1 VTAIAAAGALT
12 LRGASADSPCWLRFD
27 DAHIAGGGTGAAPGA
42 VEDLGAV
49 VLVPGFVD
57 LQVNGA
63 GAVDFADADR
73 ASAWSALAEMARHG
87 VTACLPTIVSRPLD
101 AYDAPL
107 DVLTSLRDDAPAG
120 GAVALGAHLEG
131 PFLGGRPGA
140 HDLASIRDADV
151 EWLAALLDAR
161 PGLVRLV
168 TLAPEADPDFRATRL
183 LCERGVVVS
192 VGHSAASYAHV
203 VAAADAGATM
213 ATHVFNGMS
222 SLHHREPGVVGAA
235 LDRLVPSVIADLVHV
250 HPAVLRLVA
259 RSTDRAVIVTDQI
272 GGSGLEP
279 AGGAYRLANGT
290 LAGSATSMDTAFR
303 NLVDAGVTLERAVSM
318 ASTTPAELLG
328 DTSRGRLEPGRRAD
342 VVALDR
348 DTFEVRGVWL
358 AGRRIA

>member
-1 VTAIAAAGALT
+1 MTVIAAAGAVT

-27 DAHIAGGGTGAAPGA
+27 GAHIVAGGAGEATGA
-42 VEDLGAV
+42 VEDLGPV

-63 GAVDFADADR
+63 GEVDFADAGV
-73 ASAWSALAEMARHG
+73 AGATSALAEMARHG
-87 VTACLPTIVSRPLD
+87 VTACLPTVVSRPLD

-107 DVLTSLRDDAPAG
+107 DVLAALRDVPPE
-120 GAVALGAHLEG
+120 GAIPLGVHLEG

-140 HDLASIRDADV
+140 HDLASIRVADL
-151 EWLAALLDAR
+151 EWLATLLDAR

-168 TLAPEADPDFRATRL
+168 TLAPEADPALLATRL
-183 LCERGVVVS
+183 LCDRGVVVS
-192 VGHSAASYAHV
+192 VGHSAASYADV
-203 VAAADAGATM
+203 MAAADAGATM
-213 ATHVFNGMS
+213 ATHLFNGMS

-259 RSTDRAVIVTDQI
+259 RSTQRAVLVTDQI
-272 GGSGLEP
+272 GGSSFAP
-279 AGGAYRLANGT
+279 VDGAYRLPDGT
-290 LAGSATSMDTAFR
+290 LAGSATPMDVAFR

-318 ASTTPAELLG
+318 ASTTPSDMLG

-348 DTFEVRGVWL
+348 VTLEVRGVWL
-358 AGRRIA
+358 AGRRVA